1 MRITLVVLL
10 SILLIGSAAYGDEE
24 WDGDIVITS
33 DTVVTSE
40 GQASVDITAA
50 GPHYYSDPSALG
62 MYFGSG
68 DEIIGREVIYVDGL
82 PYTTR
87 SRAITG
93 GEQTYHDDAVYAPGY
108 GSGAYSHENVY
119 GPLWGVP
126 SDAVGME
133 GYDPYYFH
141 QLYLLSEEGAELTDE
156 QRRQLETI
164 YAYQPSHAGADA
176 SSANQH
182 AHTDDD
188 SAGEDSDTAD
198 ADGLDIVDVEDDW
211 LD

>member
-1 MRITLVVLL
+1 MRIALVVLL
-10 SILLIGSAAYGDEE
+10 SLLLVSSLAYGDE
-24 WDGDIVITS
+24 WDDDAVITS
-33 DTVVTSE
+33 DTVVVSDNDT
-40 GQASVDITAA
+40 AVDISAA
-50 GPHYYSDPSALG
+50 GPHYYGNSSALG

-68 DEIIGREVIYVDGL
+68 DEIIGREVVYVDGL

-93 GEQTYHDDAVYAPGY
+93 SEQTYHDDAVYAPGY
-108 GSGAYSHENVY
+108 GSGAYAHENVY

-133 GYDPYYFH
+133 GYDPYYFY
-141 QLYLLSEEGAELTDE
+141 QLWLLSEEGAELTGE
-156 QRRQLETI
+156 QRHQLETL
-164 YAYQPSHAGADA
+164 YANQPSHAGADV

-182 AHTDDD
+182 AHADDD
-188 SAGEDSDTAD
+188 STGEDSDTAD
-198 ADGLDIVDVEDDW
+198 ADGLDIVDVADDW